1 MIQGGRGLVW
11 LATWILES
19 FLIGELTEWGYPHQ
33 LLLALMDL
41 SFQDVIF
48 WNCDALRYTT

>member
-11 LATWILES
+11 PATWISES
-19 FLIGELTEWGYPHQ
+19 FLIGELTERGYPHQ

-48 WNCDALRYTT
+48 WNRDTLRYTT

>member
-11 LATWILES
+11 LATWISES
-19 FLIGELTEWGYPHQ
+19 FLIGELTERGYPHQ

-48 WNCDALRYTT
+48 WNRDTLRYTA